1 MPEEEIGQIGALD
14 ISQVVAAGLGV
25 VQAKLLQVLSEVEVV
40 DFLTGRLAAETDC
53 LGWVDVGRVGG
64 VEVVD
69 AVGAGLLLV

>member
-14 ISQVVAAGLGV
+14 ISQVVATGLGV

-53 LGWVDVGRVGG
+53 LGWVDVGRVGA